1 MTQEPTRLLDDVT
14 ASAGLRRDL
23 ATAVRHRV
31 PYDAGAGAARFE
43 ASLAKGAGAASS
55 GWGVGTLG
63 LGALILGGLIGAG
76 LWLSRAPDPSAPE
89 VALGGAGVAARAVP
103 AAPEAVLEDRA
114 QETARAAAQGPA
126 AVVEDRSGETVDE
139 NPATPQAA
147 PEEVVEDMSEK
158 PAAEARGDG
167 KKARARKTVRAEAAR
182 GSGDGAADY
191 LREARSLQAARGFL
205 GRDPA
210 EALARAEA
218 GAVEFKA
225 GQFAQEWEGVA
236 VLALFEL
243 DRQTEAERRA
253 AAFLTRFPNGP
264 YASQVREALD
274 RQ

>member
-14 ASAGLRRDL
+14 TSAGLRRDL
-23 ATAVRHRV
+23 TAAVRHRV

-55 GWGVGTLG
+55 GWGAGTLG

-76 LWLSRAPDPSAPE
+76 LWLSRGPDPSPPE
-89 VALGGAGVAARAVP
+89 VALGGAGVTARSVQ
-103 AAPEAVLEDRA
+103 AAPETVLEDRV
-114 QETARAAAQGPA
+114 QETDRPGAQGPV
-126 AVVEDRSGETVDE
+126 AVLEDRSGETAGAA
-139 NPATPQAA
+139 PAEA
-147 PEEVVEDMSEK
+147 PEEVVEDMSERS
-158 PAAEARGDG
+158 AADARGDG
-167 KKARARKTVRAEAAR
+167 KKARARKAARVEAAR

-218 GAVEFKA
+218 GAAEFKA

>member
-23 ATAVRHRV
+23 AAAAHHRV

-55 GWGVGTLG
+55 GWGAGSLG
-63 LGALILGGLIGAG
+63 LGALILGGLIGSG
-76 LWLSRAPDPSAPE
+76 LWLSRGPDVSAPA
-89 VALGGAGVAARAVP
+89 VDPGGVGAAIGTVP
-103 AAPEAVLEDRA
+103 AVES
-114 QETARAAAQGPA
+114 
-126 AVVEDRSGETVDE
+126 VVEDRSQEAARAAEAVAGDRSQE
-139 NPATPQAA
+139 AARAKAPQSPTA

-158 PAAEARGDG
+158 PEPEVRGEA
-167 KKARARKTVRAEAAR
+167 KKGRMRKSSRAEAGRGAV
-182 GSGDGAADY
+182 GSGDGSADY
-191 LREARSLQAARGFL
+191 LREARGLQAARGFL

-218 GAVEFKA
+218 GAAEFKA

-243 DRQTEAERRA
+243 ERRNEAERRA
-253 AAFLTRFPNGP
+253 AAFLARFPNGP
-264 YASQVREALD
+264 YAAQVREALD
-274 RQ
+274 RR